1 MTDEND
7 DFYKEEGEW
16 RNPITHR
23 HILTDKII
31 ELRYALNLAMARLE
45 AAKAMG
51 VDMISA
57 QFQEIVDKALEWDD
71 EA

>member
-45 AAKAMG
+45 AAKTMG
-51 VDMISA
+51 VDVMDA
-57 QFQEIVDKALEWDD
+57 RFTAIVDKALEWDD